1 MADVIR
7 QSAGIKEIFKDVRA
21 TLTNAIAKGG
31 LVRERAELG
40 LGPVVAMIAATE
52 DELETARAV
61 LAPLSAEARME
72 NERADAVI
80 DRVYD
85 DTWNDVGRPGYD
97 RYLALMFP
105 GGADYYTDG
114 DTAGQ
119 PTRMELLARFYDR
132 NLHPKVDPAQ
142 AKVYAARL
150 REAALALKA
159 DIDAAAT
166 PAANVALLEQVLLA
180 LGRSA
185 QFELA
190 SLKRTYK
197 NDGMTEAAI
206 HTIIPDRPVAKKA
219 PKKPEAPKK
228 LDAPKPDAPKSDAA
242 KPADAPAPNAAT
254 PEAAPDAPKKGATP
268 TEPK

>member
-1 MADVIR
+1 MGDLIR
-7 QSAGIKEIFKDVRA
+7 PSAGIKEIIKDVRT

-31 LVRERAELG
+31 LVRERAEQG
-40 LGPVVAMIAATE
+40 IGPVLAMIDATE
-52 DELETARAV
+52 AELEIGRAV
-61 LAPLSAEARME
+61 LSPLQAAVRME
-72 NERADAVI
+72 NESADDAI

-85 DTWNDVGRPGYD
+85 DTWNDVGRPAND

-114 DTAGQ
+114 DTPGQ
-119 PTRMELLARFYDR
+119 PARMELLARLYDR
-132 NLHPKVDPAQ
+132 KIHPKVEPDQSTA
-142 AKVYAARL
+142 YAVRI
-150 REAALALKA
+150 REAAAALKA

-166 PAANVALLEQVLLA
+166 PAANVALLERVLLA

-206 HTIIPDRPVAKKA
+206 HAIIPDRPVAKKA
-219 PKKPEAPKK
+219 AKKVEAKK
-228 LDAPKPDAPKSDAA
+228 VEAEKVEA
-242 KPADAPAPNAAT
+242 KKVEAEKVEAT
-254 PEAAPDAPKKGATP
+254 PEAKKPDAAP